1 MAVNRDNKEALGA
14 FLLRLRSQGI
24 TNHHVLSAFEKIPRR
39 NFVPIIHIDEAYARG
54 QMPIECGQTMAP
66 ADHVAKI
73 LNHLELEPSHRVLEL
88 GTGTGYQTALLST
101 LASKITSIER
111 FRTLHEK
118 AGTRLENLGIENVI
132 LRLGDATNPNQE
144 WGMFDRIIANCSFS
158 EPPKE
163 FLDTLVSG
171 GVLIAP
177 VGPPDGVQKI
187 GKYLKIGSR
196 FEISELME
204 IRTQPFLS
212 GISTTI

>member
-118 AGTRLENLGIENVI
+118 AGTRIENLGIENVI
-132 LRLGDATNPNQE
+132 LRLDDATNPNQE

-171 GVLIAP
+171 GILIAP

-187 GKYLKIGSR
+187 GKYLKTGSR
-196 FEISELME
+196 FEILELME